1 MKIAVLDD
9 YQDAVRKLD
18 CFSLMQDHEVK
29 VFNNTVKGVG
39 QLAARVADVEAIVL
53 IRERTR
59 VTRQLL
65 DRLPKLKIISQTG
78 RVSRDS
84 GSHIDLDACTDKGWW
99 CWRARARQ
107 WRRLN

>member
-18 CFSLMQDHEVK
+18 CFSLLQDHEVK

-78 RVSRDS
+78 RVCRRCARTARNRRRCPARRTPRGPC
-84 GSHIDLDACTDKGWW
+84 GS
-99 CWRARARQ
+99 
-107 WRRLN
+107 

>member
-65 DRLPKLKIISQTG
+65 DRLMPAAISTWMPVPT
-78 RVSRDS
+78 RAWS
-84 GSHIDLDACTDKGWW
+84 
-99 CWRARARQ
+99 CWRARARR
-107 WRRLN
+107 WRRPS